1 MNAMSLSSDCSA
13 VNSKK
18 CGLTVLESTSCSILW
33 CIENFCNILKDEHS
47 IHSDFF
53 RIPNY
58 FHLAFYL
65 SLTFKQNKVFVHV
78 CKCSRCDAVVKAE
91 NVDIRCIVSLVQ
103 KEGENKITKHLVL
116 FKDSEYARATFE
128 KDELTEINEKFV
140 AVRCTISIKENC
152 SLDRLKCYKFEKDRP
167 LSDVTDLTVHEL
179 KEHLKVLL
187 QDDNFNSITISV
199 DGEDFL
205 VHQHILSFHSPV
217 FAAMLHH
224 KMQECIQKCITI
236 EDIPAHIVG
245 EMLMYMYTGSLSKLQ
260 LEMVMNLFVAADKYA
275 IINLKNHC
283 SKYLASHLTQEDVLN
298 ILVLANKHAD
308 EELKYACISFLTKDI
323 GTIESDQFLLFLKS
337 EPELGFQALK
347 LVEKG
352 QNKQVNAV

>member
-1 MNAMSLSSDCSA
+1 MNAMSLSNECSA

-18 CGLTVLESTSCSILW
+18 CGLTILESTSCSVLW
-33 CIENFCNILKDEHS
+33 YNENFCNILKNELCS
-47 IHSDFF
+47 YSDIF

-58 FHLAFYL
+58 YHLAFYL
-65 SLTFKQNKVFVHV
+65 SLTFKQNKFFVHI
-78 CKCSRCDAVVKAE
+78 CKCNRCGAVVATE

-103 KEGENKITKHLVL
+103 KESENVITKHLDL
-116 FKDSEYARATFE
+116 LKDSEYALATFE

-140 AVRCTISIKENC
+140 AIRCTISIKENC
-152 SLDRLKCYKFEKDRP
+152 SLDSLKCFKYEKDRP
-167 LSDVTDLTVHEL
+167 LSDVTALTVHEL

-187 QDDNFNSITISV
+187 QDDNLHSITISV
-199 DGEDFL
+199 EGEDFL
-205 VHQHILSFHSPV
+205 VHQHILSYHSPV

-224 KMQECIQKCITI
+224 KMQESIQKCITI

-275 IINLKNHC
+275 VLNLKNHC

-298 ILVLANKHAD
+298 ILVLANKHVD

-323 GTIESDQFLLFLKS
+323 STIESDQFLLFLKM
-337 EPELGFQALK
+337 EPELGRNIFLH
-347 LVEKG
+347 LVKEIFK
-352 QNKQVNAV
+352 